1 MNTDRRSLLL
11 SAPALLLG
19 FSEIDEL
26 AWPQTSAGVAPGVAD
41 FWAQRMGVPAK
52 LLIARPA
59 PARTSAGRSSGSSAG
74 SIGSSRQPESLS
86 NRTGLGQSQST
97 GASELGNRQP
107 IIEASATNAGVVG
120 FGREPMFFHLDD
132 DQHAL
137 ISASEVPT
145 KMLHPSGDTIL
156 ELQLNRLRLS
166 PGDAQQFERFA
177 SGGIYLDM
185 QQQQQPAKTPAAQ
198 AATSMPLA
206 STILGAFFSPG
217 GGSKGKTADKATKP
231 SKPAAAPASA
241 AANIPLQDTAESQSI
256 ALSNGIGKLGF
267 SCFMKD
273 RRKSAFGTFVSAF
286 LEMGS
291 NSSKLSYLPMLSM
304 PVIAGPALVAIR
316 ALVANLQTQGLDHQW
331 ILGSG
336 PVDVACTAA
345 ACSSVR
351 EGLRLR
357 TGTYIAIPRE
367 HSDFVKNHLS
377 GVKLADGFLVPAN
390 ATDLD
395 VYDAVPSTLAGAT
408 YLCMSVKVKPTKLT
422 GCVVPVTA

>member
-1 MNTDRRSLLL
+1 MNSDRRSLLL

-19 FSEIDEL
+19 FSEFEEL
-26 AWPQTSAGVAPGVAD
+26 AWAQTSAGVAPGVAD
-41 FWAQRMGVPAK
+41 FWAQRMGVPAN
-52 LLIARPA
+52 LLIGHAA
-59 PARTSAGRSSGSSAG
+59 PARPPASQSGSSSAG

-86 NRTGLGQSQST
+86 NRTGLGQKQDT
-97 GASELGNRQP
+97 GLSELGNRQP

-120 FGREPMFFHLDD
+120 FGREPVFFHLDD

-145 KMLHPSGDTIL
+145 KMLHPSGDTIV

-185 QQQQQPAKTPAAQ
+185 QQQQQPAKAPSAQ

-217 GGSKGKTADKATKP
+217 GKGKTADKGAKP

-241 AANIPLQDTAESQSI
+241 AANIPLQGTAESQSI

-291 NSSKLSYLPMLSM
+291 SSSKLSYLPMLSM

-345 ACSSVR
+345 ACSTVH

-377 GVKLADGFLVPAN
+377 GLKLSDGFLVSTN

-408 YLCMSVKVKPTKLT
+408 YLSMSVKVKPTKLT
-422 GCVVPVTA
+422 GCVVPVPA

>member
-11 SAPALLLG
+11 GAPALLLG
-19 FSEIDEL
+19 FSEFEEL
-26 AWPQTSAGVAPGVAD
+26 AWTQTSTGVAPGVAD

-52 LLIARPA
+52 LLIGPAA
-59 PARTSAGRSSGSSAG
+59 PARPSAGQSSSSSAG

-86 NRTGLGQSQST
+86 DRTGFGQKKGS
-97 GASELGNRQP
+97 GLSELGNKQP
-107 IIEASATNAGVVG
+107 IIEASATSAGVVG
-120 FGREPMFFHLDD
+120 FGREPVFFHLDE

-137 ISASEVPT
+137 ISGSEVPT
-145 KMLHPSGDTIL
+145 KMLHPSGDTIV
-156 ELQLNRLRLS
+156 ELQLKRLRLS
-166 PGDAQQFERFA
+166 AGDAQQFERFA

-198 AATSMPLA
+198 AATTMPLA

-217 GGSKGKTADKATKP
+217 GGAKTAKP

-336 PVDVACTAA
+336 PVDVASTAA
-345 ACSSVR
+345 ACSSVH

-367 HSDFVKNHLS
+367 HSDFVKDHLS
-377 GVKLADGFLVPAN
+377 GLKLADGFLVPKDAM
-390 ATDLD
+390 DLD
-395 VYDAVPSTLAGAT
+395 VYDAVPNTLAGAT
-408 YLCMSVKVKPTKLT
+408 YLSMSVTVKPTKLT
-422 GCVVPVTA
+422 GCVVPVPA

>member
-19 FSEIDEL
+19 FSEFEEL
-26 AWPQTSAGVAPGVAD
+26 AWAQTGAGVAPGVAD
-41 FWAQRMGVPAK
+41 FWAQRMGVPASM
-52 LLIARPA
+52 LIGHAA
-59 PARTSAGRSSGSSAG
+59 PARPSAGRPSNSSAG
-74 SIGSSRQPESLS
+74 SIGASRQPESLS
-86 NRTGLGQSQST
+86 NRTGLGQNQNT
-97 GASELGNRQP
+97 GLSELGNRQP

-120 FGREPMFFHLDD
+120 FAREPVFFHLDD

-145 KMLHPSGDTIL
+145 KMLHPSGDTIV

-185 QQQQQPAKTPAAQ
+185 QQQQQQPAKAPAAQ

-217 GGSKGKTADKATKP
+217 GGGKTAKS
-231 SKPAAAPASA
+231 SKPAAAPAGA
-241 AANIPLQDTAESQSI
+241 AANIPLQGTAESQSI

-316 ALVANLQTQGLDHQW
+316 ALVANLQTQGIDHQW

-336 PVDVACTAA
+336 PVDVASTAA
-345 ACSSVR
+345 ACSSVH

-377 GVKLADGFLVPAN
+377 GVKLADGFLVPKS

-408 YLCMSVKVKPTKLT
+408 YLSMSVKVKPTKLT
-422 GCVVPVTA
+422 GCVVPVSA

>member
-11 SAPALLLG
+11 SAPAFLLG
-19 FSEIDEL
+19 FSEVEEL

-52 LLIARPA
+52 LLIARPG
-59 PARTSAGRSSGSSAG
+59 PARPSAGSSNSSAG

-86 NRTGLGQSQST
+86 NRTGLGQKQDT
-97 GASELGNRQP
+97 GLSELSNRQP

-120 FGREPMFFHLDD
+120 FGREPVFFHLDD

-145 KMLHPSGDTIL
+145 KMLHPSGDTIV

-185 QQQQQPAKTPAAQ
+185 QQQQQQQAKTPAAQ

-217 GGSKGKTADKATKP
+217 GKGKASEKGANT
-231 SKPAAAPASA
+231 SKPAAASASA

-336 PVDVACTAA
+336 PVDVASTAA
-345 ACSSVR
+345 ACSSVH

-357 TGTYIAIPRE
+357 TGTYVAIPRE

-395 VYDAVPSTLAGAT
+395 VYDAVPKTLAGAT
-408 YLCMSVKVKPTKLT
+408 YLSMSVKVKPTRLNS
-422 GCVVPVTA
+422 CVVPVPA

>member
-1 MNTDRRSLLL
+1 
-11 SAPALLLG
+11 
-19 FSEIDEL
+19 
-26 AWPQTSAGVAPGVAD
+26 
-41 FWAQRMGVPAK
+41 MGVPARM
-52 LLIARPA
+52 LIGHGA
-59 PARTSAGRSSGSSAG
+59 PARPSAGRSSSSSAS

-86 NRTGLGQSQST
+86 DRTGLGQNKGS
-97 GASELGNRQP
+97 GLSELSNRQP

-120 FGREPMFFHLDD
+120 FGREPVFFHLDD

-145 KMLHPSGDTIL
+145 KMLHPSGDTIV

-185 QQQQQPAKTPAAQ
+185 QQQQQSAKATAAQ

-217 GGSKGKTADKATKP
+217 GGGKTAKS
-231 SKPAAAPASA
+231 SKPAAAPAGA
-241 AANIPLQDTAESQSI
+241 AANIPLQGTAESQSI

-336 PVDVACTAA
+336 PVDVASTAA
-345 ACSSVR
+345 ACSSVH

-395 VYDAVPSTLAGAT
+395 VYDAVPKTLTGAT
-408 YLCMSVKVKPTKLT
+408 YLSMSVKVRPTKLT
-422 GCVVPVTA
+422 GCVVPVPA

>member
-1 MNTDRRSLLL
+1 MKTDRRSLLL

-19 FSEIDEL
+19 FSEFDEL
-26 AWPQTSAGVAPGVAD
+26 GWAQAPSGVAPGVAE

-52 LLIARPA
+52 MLIGHGA
-59 PARTSAGRSSGSSAG
+59 PARPSGGSAVVSPAPG
-74 SIGSSRQPESLS
+74 RQPESLS
-86 NRTGLGQSQST
+86 NPIGLGQSRDSGLT
-97 GASELGNRQP
+97 ELSNKQP
-107 IIEASATNAGVVG
+107 MIESSATSAGVVG
-120 FGREPMFFHLDD
+120 FGREPMFFHLDE
-132 DQHAL
+132 DQHEL

-145 KMLHPSGDTIL
+145 QKLHPSGDTIV

-166 PGDAQQFERFA
+166 PGDAEQFQRFA

-185 QQQQQPAKTPAAQ
+185 QQQQLPTKAPAAQ
-198 AATSMPLA
+198 AAASMPLA
-206 STILGAFFSPG
+206 STILGAFFAPS
-217 GGSKGKTADKATKP
+217 GGSGKTSGK
-231 SKPAAAPASA
+231 ASA
-241 AANIPLQDTAESQSI
+241 KNTKSATASAPPSATQNIPLQETADSQAI
-256 ALSNGIGKLGF
+256 PLSNGIGKLGF

-273 RRKSAFGTFVSAF
+273 HRKSAFGTFVSAF

-291 NSSKLSYLPMLSM
+291 NSNKLSYLPMLSM
-304 PVIAGPALVAIR
+304 PVVAGPALVAIR

-336 PVDVACTAA
+336 PVDVASTTA

-367 HSDFVKNHLS
+367 HSDFVRNRLN
-377 GVKLADGFLVPAN
+377 GLKLADGFLVPKD

-395 VYDAVPSTLAGAT
+395 VYDAVPTTLAGAT
-408 YLCMSVKVKPTKLT
+408 YLTMSVKVKPTKLT
-422 GCVVPVTA
+422 GCVVPVPA

>member
-19 FSEIDEL
+19 FSEFEEL
-26 AWPQTSAGVAPGVAD
+26 AWTQTGTAAAPGVAD
-41 FWAQRMGVPAK
+41 FWAQRMGVPSK
-52 LLIARPA
+52 MLIGHAAAARPS
-59 PARTSAGRSSGSSAG
+59 TGQSRSSSVISTGTA
-74 SIGSSRQPESLS
+74 RQPESLS
-86 NRTGLGQSQST
+86 NPTGLGQNKGT
-97 GASELGNRQP
+97 GLSELSNRQP
-107 IIEASATNAGVVG
+107 IIEESAISSGVVG
-120 FGREPMFFHLDD
+120 FGREPVFFHLDE

-137 ISASEVPT
+137 IPASEVPT
-145 KMLHPSGDTIL
+145 KMLHPSGDTIV
-156 ELQLNRLRLS
+156 ELRLNRLRLS

-185 QQQQQPAKTPAAQ
+185 QQQQQQAKTPAAQ
-198 AATSMPLA
+198 APAGMPLA

-217 GGSKGKTADKATKP
+217 GGSKTAGKAA
-231 SKPAAAPASA
+231 KPAAAPASS
-241 AANIPLQDTAESQSI
+241 AANIPLQETTAESQSI

-304 PVIAGPALVAIR
+304 PVVAGPALVAMR

-345 ACSSVR
+345 ACSSVH

-357 TGTYIAIPRE
+357 SGTYIAIPRE
-367 HSDFVKNHLS
+367 HSDFVRGHLS
-377 GVKLADGFLVPAN
+377 SLKLADGFLVPKDAS
-390 ATDLD
+390 DLD
-395 VYDAVPSTLAGAT
+395 LYDAVPKTLAGAT
-408 YLCMSVKVKPTKLT
+408 YLSMSVNVKPTRLT
-422 GCVVPVTA
+422 GCVVPVPA

>member
-19 FSEIDEL
+19 FSEFEEL
-26 AWPQTSAGVAPGVAD
+26 AWAQTSVGVAPGVAD
-41 FWAQRMGVPAK
+41 FWAQRMGVPASM
-52 LLIARPA
+52 LIGRGA
-59 PARTSAGRSSGSSAG
+59 PARPSAGRSNSSSAG
-74 SIGSSRQPESLS
+74 SIGASRQPESLS
-86 NRTGLGQSQST
+86 NRTGLGQNQGT
-97 GASELGNRQP
+97 GLSELGNRQP

-120 FGREPMFFHLDD
+120 FGREPVFFHLDD

-145 KMLHPSGDTIL
+145 KMLHPSGDTIV

-185 QQQQQPAKTPAAQ
+185 QQQQQSAKATAAQ

-217 GGSKGKTADKATKP
+217 GGGKTAKS
-231 SKPAAAPASA
+231 SKPAAAPAGA
-241 AANIPLQDTAESQSI
+241 AANIPLQGTAESQSI

-336 PVDVACTAA
+336 PVDVASTAT
-345 ACSSVR
+345 ACSSVH

-395 VYDAVPSTLAGAT
+395 VYDAVPKTLTGAT
-408 YLCMSVKVKPTKLT
+408 YLSMSVKVRPTKLT
-422 GCVVPVTA
+422 GCVVPVPA

>member
-19 FSEIDEL
+19 FSEFEEP
-26 AWPQTSAGVAPGVAD
+26 AWAQTGAAVAPGVAD
-41 FWAQRMGVPAK
+41 FWAQRMGVPSK
-52 LLIARPA
+52 MLIGHAAAARPS
-59 PARTSAGRSSGSSAG
+59 TSQSGRSSEISTGSG
-74 SIGSSRQPESLS
+74 RQPESLS
-86 NRTGLGQSQST
+86 SRTGLGQNKGT
-97 GASELGNRQP
+97 GLSELSNRQA
-107 IIEASATNAGVVG
+107 IIEESATNAGVAG
-120 FGREPMFFHLDD
+120 FGREPMFFQLDE

-137 ISASEVPT
+137 ISGSEVPT
-145 KMLHPSGDTIL
+145 KTLHPSGDTIV
-156 ELQLNRLRLS
+156 ELRLNRLRLS

-185 QQQQQPAKTPAAQ
+185 QQQQQQAKTTAAQ
-198 AATSMPLA
+198 SPAGMPLA

-217 GGSKGKTADKATKP
+217 GSKTAGKAA
-231 SKPAAAPASA
+231 KPAAAPASA
-241 AANIPLQDTAESQSI
+241 AANIPLQEATAESQSI

-304 PVIAGPALVAIR
+304 PVVAGPALVAMR

-345 ACSSVR
+345 ACSSVH

-357 TGTYIAIPRE
+357 TGTYLAIPRE
-367 HSDFVKNHLS
+367 HSDFVRGHLS
-377 GVKLADGFLVPAN
+377 GLKLADGFLVPKDAS
-390 ATDLD
+390 DLD
-395 VYDAVPSTLAGAT
+395 LYDAVPKTLSGAT
-408 YLCMSVKVKPTKLT
+408 YLSMSVNVKPTRLT
-422 GCVVPVTA
+422 GCVVPVPA